1 MPKTP
6 EEYKSLSVREFTQA
20 AKIYDN
26 THAGIYTMCR
36 KDYPAILEE
45 LAREPFETLL
55 DAGCGTGPMIE
66 ILAEHYPNKHYTG
79 IDLTPAM
86 IEAAQAKHIA
96 DADFIVGD
104 CENLPFANASFDVI
118 LCSNSAHHYPDL
130 PAFYA
135 SVARCLAPGG
145 RFILRDYT
153 SDSAL
158 VRWFMH
164 SIEMPLANRFGHG
177 DVDMLHREEVAR
189 GLEEAGLTVEKNE
202 IQKGGR
208 LHLVARK

>member
-1 MPKTP
+1 MPTTP
-6 EEYKSLSVREFTQA
+6 EEYKNLSVREFTEA

-66 ILAEHYPNKHYTG
+66 ILAEHYPGKRYTG

-86 IEAAQAKHIA
+86 IEAAQAKHIPHA
-96 DADFIVGD
+96 EFVVGD
-104 CENLPFANASFDVI
+104 CENLPFADASFDVI
-118 LCSNSAHHYPDL
+118 LCSNSAHHYPNL

-135 SVARCLAPGG
+135 SVARCLTPGG

-189 GLEEAGLTVEKNE
+189 GLEDAGLTVEKNE